1 MFRGP
6 YLAASG
12 GKQMNWVPA
21 RAVAPALLLG
31 SAVLVSAAMAARLP
45 TSTLVVQVLSVDQE
59 SFRREPAMVS
69 QGNAVGEQ
77 RLETTGF
84 VAKVQIQNV
93 IQSDH
98 GLAPGQTIEV
108 HYTIRTATPRPLSFT
123 DTPLEPGKNMTLTV
137 MKGNG
142 GYELRR

>member
-1 MFRGP
+1 
-6 YLAASG
+6 
-12 GKQMNWVPA
+12 MNWVPA

-59 SFRREPAMVS
+59 SFRREPAMAS

-108 HYTIRTATPRPLSFT
+108 HYTIRTATPRPRSSR

>member
-1 MFRGP
+1 
-6 YLAASG
+6 
-12 GKQMNWVPA
+12 MNWVPA
-21 RAVAPALLLG
+21 RAVALAVLLG

-108 HYTIRTATPRPLSFT
+108 HYTIRTATPRPRSSR

>member
-1 MFRGP
+1 
-6 YLAASG
+6 
-12 GKQMNWVPA
+12 MNWVPA

-108 HYTIRTATPRPLSFT
+108 HYTIRTATPRPRSSR